1 LHAARLRQLGYFALA
16 TAWATLLL
24 MALLSFQQWR
34 RYDAVFTQA
43 SEARLIL
50 GLNRD
55 LIDGLRDAETGQR
68 GFLLTGRE
76 EYLDPYYAAARRVPD
91 TLNQLLAAT
100 GGGDPGALAKQL
112 REPVEDK
119 LAELSRTIALY
130 RSSGQSA
137 ALAEVQSD
145 RGRQAMERAR
155 GITQRIEAM
164 ENDRRIASRNELQEE
179 ARNIRIVVSLGT
191 LLVALLMGGG
201 AWAVRRATLETERT
215 EDLLR
220 STLYSI
226 GDGVIATDR
235 TGAVRIMNAV
245 AERLTGYTESEAR
258 GKSIETIFRI
268 VNEETRAAVDNPVR
282 RVMREG
288 GIVGLANHTVLISK
302 SGREIP
308 IDDCGAPVAAEGGSS
323 RGAVLVFRDVS
334 ERRKAQETAR
344 RLAAIVEGSEDAIVG
359 KTLDGIVTTWNQGAE
374 KLFGYT
380 AEEMIGTPISRLVP
394 PEHADDTEEI
404 LSRIAKGES
413 VRQHQTERMTKDGRR
428 ISVSLSVSPIRNGA
442 GEVVGASKIAR
453 DTTHERQLEG
463 LLRQAQKMEAV
474 GRLAGG
480 VAHDFNNLLTV
491 ILGYAASLGK
501 GFEPG
506 DPRAKAVAQIQRAAT
521 QAAAVTGQLLAF
533 SRKQV
538 TQPRAIDLS
547 REIAEMQEML
557 QRLIGED
564 IDLSVIPDREP
575 CLVTFDPGQLSQV
588 LLNLAVN
595 ARDAMPTGGK
605 LTIETHR
612 VMRGAEDFGSHAI
625 RPAGPYAQLVV
636 TDTGSGMDQETQAHI
651 FEPFFTTKEASKGI
665 GLGLATVYGIV
676 QNHGGWIDVYSEP
689 GHGTTFRIY
698 APMARRAE
706 ADRVTAG
713 GTEASRPRR
722 TATILLVEDQAA
734 IRMLAED
741 VLIDAGHEVLSAP
754 NGRAALQTAEAHR
767 GEIDLLITDVVMPEL
782 SGPELAE
789 QLSRLRPD
797 LLVLYISGYTDHAL
811 LHRGAIEQG
820 TAFLQ
825 KPFLPAALLEKVDS
839 LWSQGLSAHA

>member
-1 LHAARLRQLGYFALA
+1 MHAARLRQLGYFALA

-24 MALLSFQQWR
+24 MAVLSFQQWR
-34 RYDAVFTQA
+34 RYDAAFVQETQA
-43 SEARLIL
+43 RLVL
-50 GLNRD
+50 SLNSD
-55 LIDGLRDAETGQR
+55 LIGDLRDAETGQR

-76 EYLDPYYAAARRVPD
+76 EYLEPYNTAVRRVPE
-91 TLNQLLAAT
+91 TLNRLTAT
-100 GGGDPGALAKQL
+100 AGGGDLGALAKQL
-112 REPVEDK
+112 REPVED
-119 LAELSRTIALY
+119 ELSELARTIELY
-130 RSSGQSA
+130 RSPGQST

-145 RGRQAMERAR
+145 RGLHSMERAR
-155 GITQRIEAM
+155 GIARQIEAM
-164 ENDRRIASRNELQEE
+164 ENNRRAVLHNELPEQ
-179 ARNIRIVVSLGT
+179 ARNIQIVVLLGT
-191 LLVALLMGGG
+191 MLVALLVGGG
-201 AWAVRRATLETERT
+201 AWAVRKATLETEQA

-226 GDGVIATDR
+226 GDGVIATDH
-235 TGAVRIMNAV
+235 TGAVRIMNTV
-245 AERLTGYTESEAR
+245 AERLTGYSEGQAL
-258 GKSIETIFRI
+258 GKPIEAIFRI

-282 RVMREG
+282 RVMSAG
-288 GIVGLANHTVLISK
+288 IIVGLANHTVLISK
-302 SGREIP
+302 TGREIP
-308 IDDCGAPVAAEGGSS
+308 IDDCGAPVADEGGSS
-323 RGAVLVFRDVS
+323 LGAVLVFRDVS

-344 RLAAIVEGSEDAIVG
+344 RLAAIVEGSEDAIIG
-359 KTLDGIVTTWNQGAE
+359 KTLDGVVTTWNQGAE

-380 AEEMIGTPISRLVP
+380 AEEMTGTPISRLVP
-394 PEHADDTEEI
+394 PENADDTKEI
-404 LSRIAKGES
+404 LARIAKGES
-413 VRQHQTERMTKDGRR
+413 VRQHQTERVRKDGLR
-428 ISVSLSVSPIRNGA
+428 ISVSLSVSPIRNGS

-453 DTTHERQLEG
+453 DMTHERQLEG

-491 ILGYAASLGK
+491 ILGYAASLDK

-506 DPRAKAVAQIQRAAT
+506 DPRGKAVAQIQRAAT

-547 REIAEMQEML
+547 QAVAEMQDML

-564 IDLSVIPDREP
+564 IDLSVIADGEP
-575 CLVTFDPGQLSQV
+575 CQVTFDPGQLSQV

-612 VMRGAEDFGSHAI
+612 IMRGAEDFGSHAI

-636 TDTGSGMDQETQAHI
+636 SDTGLGMDAETQAHI
-651 FEPFFTTKEASKGI
+651 FEPFFTTKESSKGI

-676 QNHGGWIDVYSEP
+676 QHHGGWIDVYSEP

-698 APMARRAE
+698 APMARGVE
-706 ADRVTAG
+706 AAAATAG
-713 GTEASRPRR
+713 ETEAAR
-722 TATILLVEDQAA
+722 TKRTSTILLVEDQAA

-741 VLIDAGHEVLSAP
+741 VLIEAGHEVLSAP
-754 NGRAALQTAEAHR
+754 NGRAALQMAEAHR
-767 GEIDLLITDVVMPEL
+767 GDIDVLITDVVMPEL

-839 LWSQGLSAHA
+839 LWAQNLSAHA

>member
-1 LHAARLRQLGYFALA
+1 MRRLGYFALA

-24 MALLSFQQWR
+24 MALLSLQQWR
-34 RYDAVFTQA
+34 RYDAAFTQA

-76 EYLDPYYAAARRVPD
+76 EYLEPYNAAERRVPD
-91 TLNQLLAAT
+91 TLNQLMAST
-100 GGGDPGALAKQL
+100 GGGDRGVLARQL
-112 REPVEDK
+112 REPVEAK
-119 LAELSRTIALY
+119 LSELSRTIALY
-130 RSSGQSA
+130 RSSGRSA
-137 ALAEVQSD
+137 AFAEVQSGA
-145 RGRQAMERAR
+145 GRQAMDRVR
-155 GITQRIEAM
+155 GITQRIEAV
-164 ENDRRIASRNELQEE
+164 ENDRRIASRNELLEQ
-179 ARNIRIVVSLGT
+179 ARNIRVVVLLGT
-191 LLVALLMGGG
+191 LLVALLVAGGVL
-201 AWAVRRATLETERT
+201 AVRKATLGTERT

-226 GDGVIATDR
+226 GDGVIATDY

-245 AERLTGYTESEAR
+245 AERLTGYTELEAR
-258 GKSIETIFRI
+258 GKSIEAVFRI

-288 GIVGLANHTVLISK
+288 SIVGLANHTVLISK

-334 ERRKAQETAR
+334 DRRKAQETAR
-344 RLAAIVEGSEDAIVG
+344 RLAAIVEGSEDAIIG
-359 KTLDGIVTTWNQGAE
+359 KTLEGVVTTWNRGAE

-394 PEHADDTEEI
+394 PEYADDTKEI

-413 VRQHQTERMTKDGRR
+413 VRQHQTERLTKEGRR
-428 ISVSLSVSPIRNGA
+428 ISVSLSVSPMRNGA

-453 DTTHERQLEG
+453 DMTHERQLEG

-491 ILGYAASLGK
+491 ILGYAASLEK
-501 GFEPG
+501 GTEPG

-538 TQPRAIDLS
+538 TQPCAIDLNQAV
-547 REIAEMQEML
+547 AEMQEML

-564 IDLSVIPDREP
+564 IDLSVIADGEP
-575 CLVTFDPGQLSQV
+575 CQATFDPGQLSQV

-605 LTIETHR
+605 LTIETHK

-636 TDTGSGMDQETQAHI
+636 TDTGSGMDAETQAHI
-651 FEPFFTTKEASKGI
+651 FEPFFTTKESSKGI
-665 GLGLATVYGIV
+665 GLGLATVHGIV
-676 QNHGGWIDVYSEP
+676 QHHGGWIDVYSEP

-698 APMARRAE
+698 APMARGAE
-706 ADRVTAG
+706 ANAAITRE
-713 GTEASRPRR
+713 TEDSRPKR

-741 VLIDAGHEVLSAP
+741 VLIDAGHQVLSAP
-754 NGRAALQTAEAHR
+754 NGRAALQMAEGHR

-782 SGPELAE
+782 SGPEMAE

-825 KPFLPAALLEKVDS
+825 KPFLPDALLEKVDS
-839 LWSQGLSAHA
+839 LWAQGLSAHA